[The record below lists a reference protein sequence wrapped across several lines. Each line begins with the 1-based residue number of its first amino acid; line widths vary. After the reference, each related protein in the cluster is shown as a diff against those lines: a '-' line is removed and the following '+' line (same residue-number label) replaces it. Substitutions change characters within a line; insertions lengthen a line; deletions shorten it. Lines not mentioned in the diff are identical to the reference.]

1 MSKPMLLTAAGTKAD
16 EWTGYP
22 ADLARR
28 MEDLYYFQPV
38 RYGPNG
44 IPAMW
49 PMGASAKTG
58 IDEGVRLVLE
68 AEARPSREVPDGYA
82 VCGYSQGGWVVSE
95 LLGEFRTGR
104 LKHLRG
110 KLMAGATFGNP
121 YRELDS
127 DGGRG
132 ISDKRIVNTP
142 DFWVDEFDRGDIYAN
157 VPNNDVGEDMTAI
170 FKLVRFNGIGDV
182 IDLGSAIDLGSIAGG
197 LVPGGGQ
204 LGGILGGLGGLLG
217 GGARQQDNIVEQIVE
232 MLRSPLREFPAAVSA
247 ILKGLV
253 FVGQKP
259 ATAPHIEYHLRER
272 SPGVTY
278 YEHAVAHMRAMA
290 A

>member
-1 MSKPMLLTAAGTKAD
+1 MLLTAAGTSAD

-44 IPAMW
+44 IPAVW
-49 PMGASAKTG
+49 PMGASAKSG

-68 AEARPSREVPDGYA
+68 AEARPSRDVPDGYA
-82 VCGYSQGGWVVSE
+82 VCGYSQGGWVVSD

-104 LKHLRG
+104 LKHLRS

-121 YRELDS
+121 CRELDAS
-127 DGGRG
+127 GGRG
-132 ISDKRIVNTP
+132 ISDRRIVGTP
-142 DFWVDEFDRGDIYAN
+142 GFWVDEFDPGDIYAN

-170 FKLVRFNGIGDV
+170 FKLVRFDGIGDV

-197 LVPGGGQ
+197 LLPGGLFPGVGQ

-217 GGARQQDNIVEQIVE
+217 GGVQQDTIAEQVVE
-232 MLRSPLREFPAAVSA
+232 MMKSPLREFPAAVMA
-247 ILKGLV
+247 IAKGLV
-253 FVGQKP
+253 FVGRKP